1 MVPVFNQVIYQ
12 CFVFGLPLTLHFCN
26 LCSIVLFAPSSYLI
40 GKWIL
45 FQFGKNLITLHQNNL
60 MHHHQLVS
68 STCKN
73 SRFQIKCCM
82 HYRTCMNILLTT
94 NQCLIWISNC
104 LDKKENE
111 YFICLY
117 VIFMVVLHQYR
128 TISLI
133 VSGDALEA
141 ASFPYLYFSKFWFGC
156 ILRQVYPVVHI
167 SVKFAL
173 PIILHFLGVQK
184 CLILYT

>member
-12 CFVFGLPLTLHFCN
+12 CFVFGFTLNLHFCN
-26 LCSIVLFAPSSYLI
+26 LCSIILFAPSSYLI

-60 MHHHQLVS
+60 MHHHQLSAQHAKIQDFKYNAV
-68 STCKN
+68 C
-73 SRFQIKCCM
+73 I
-82 HYRTCMNILLTT
+82 TCMNILLTT

-104 LDKKENE
+104 LHKKENE
-111 YFICLY
+111 YLIFFYI
-117 VIFMVVLHQYR
+117 IFMVVLQYR

-156 ILRQVYPVVHI
+156 ILRQVYLLV
-167 SVKFAL
+167 
-173 PIILHFLGVQK
+173 
-184 CLILYT
+184 YTSED